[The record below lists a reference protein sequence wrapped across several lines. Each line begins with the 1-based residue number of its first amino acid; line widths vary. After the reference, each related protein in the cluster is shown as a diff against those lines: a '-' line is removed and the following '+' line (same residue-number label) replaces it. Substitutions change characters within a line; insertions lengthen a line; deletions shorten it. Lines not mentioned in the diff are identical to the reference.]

1 MADKANSKRR
11 KIAKQSLQVELTVP
25 EDEAHEVG
33 NEQFDDW
40 NDKVRIIF
48 EDTSKKI
55 AIESAKFAK
64 SASKTQKPLKIKG
77 EMEPFIWRQT
87 RIDTNA
93 Q

>member
-40 NDKVRIIF
+40 NDKVRNIF

-55 AIESAKFAK
+55 AIESAKFKKFAIF
-64 SASKTQKPLKIKG
+64 QPYD
-77 EMEPFIWRQT
+77 WRQV
-87 RIDTNA
+87 RVDTEPH
-93 Q
+93 

>member
-25 EDEAHEVG
+25 EDEAHVVG

-55 AIESAKFAK
+55 AIESAKFK
-64 SASKTQKPLKIKG
+64 KTQKPLKIRG
-77 EMEPFIWRQT
+77 EMEPYIWRQT

>member
-40 NDKVRIIF
+40 NDKVRNIF

-55 AIESAKFAK
+55 AIESAKFK
-64 SASKTQKPLKIKG
+64 KTQKPLKIRG
-77 EMEPFIWRQT
+77 DMEPYIWRQT

>member
-33 NEQFDDW
+33 TEQFDDW

-55 AIESAKFAK
+55 AIESAKFK
-64 SASKTQKPLKIKG
+64 KTQKPLKIEG
-77 EMEPFIWRQT
+77 EVTPYIWRQT

>member
-55 AIESAKFAK
+55 AIESAKFK
-64 SASKTQKPLKIKG
+64 KTQKPLKIRG
-77 EMEPFIWRQT
+77 EMEPYIWRQT

>member
-33 NEQFDDW
+33 NEQFDEW
-40 NDKVRIIF
+40 HDKVRKIF
-48 EDTSKKI
+48 EDASKKI
-55 AIESAKFAK
+55 AIESAKFK
-64 SASKTQKPLKIKG
+64 KTQKPLKIRG
-77 EMEPFIWRQT
+77 EMEPYIWRQT

>member
-33 NEQFDDW
+33 NKQFDDW

-48 EDTSKKI
+48 EDASKKI
-55 AIESAKFAK
+55 AIESAKFK
-64 SASKTQKPLKIKG
+64 KTQKPLKIEG
-77 EMEPFIWRQT
+77 EVTPYIWRQT

>member
-40 NDKVRIIF
+40 NDKVRNIF

-55 AIESAKFAK
+55 AIESAKFK
-64 SASKTQKPLKIKG
+64 KTQKPLKIRG
-77 EMEPFIWRQT
+77 EMEPYIWRQT

>member
-40 NDKVRIIF
+40 NDKVRNIF

-55 AIESAKFAK
+55 AIESAKFK
-64 SASKTQKPLKIKG
+64 KTQKPLKIEG
-77 EMEPFIWRQT
+77 EMTPYIWRQT